1 MLPYGSVDTL
11 SVSVLIL
18 LFYNS
23 IIFCAIH
30 ITHGM
35 VAMDSSEDVPTPCA
49 EKPGEMSYSS
59 AGETDSPRVHQ
70 TRQIRTVSLRRNCSD
85 LFFTLIIHIK
95 STAESDRRSLSAKF
109 RFVLKTVRFEI
120 FNIFYK

>member
-11 SVSVLIL
+11 YVSVLIL

-59 AGETDSPRVHQ
+59 ASMDTDVADGME
-70 TRQIRTVSLRRNCSD
+70 VSAVANSTHMGLKPMSFIMTHTSRG
-85 LFFTLIIHIK
+85 II
-95 STAESDRRSLSAKF
+95 TSLKAH
-109 RFVLKTVRFEI
+109 R
-120 FNIFYK
+120 